1 MQTKNLKKISNLKPI
16 DYEISF
22 KYKCPNC
29 GDNHFV
35 SSLQASVPGFILVC
49 ECQTILEIKTISKIK
64 IKYMGESENKNTTDK
79 SLVDEPVCESH
90 DNDYQI
96 PPDLLEKCI
105 SVFSGYG
112 YTKNE
117 AGQLLTRAYKEFK
130 IDDCWALIKKTL
142 ETIGVK
148 NE

>member
-1 MQTKNLKKISNLKPI
+1 MQTNNLKKISNLKPI

-22 KYKCPNC
+22 KYGCPNC

-49 ECQTILEIKTISKIK
+49 ECKTILEIKTISKIK
-64 IKYMGESENKNTTDK
+64 LKYMDEPGNKNIDDK
-79 SLVDEPVCESH
+79 SLVDETTKDSH

-130 IDDCWALIKKTL
+130 IDDCWTLIKKTL

>member
-1 MQTKNLKKISNLKPI
+1 MKSLKKISNLKPI
-16 DYEISF
+16 DYDISF
-22 KYKCPNC
+22 KYGCPNC
-29 GDNHFV
+29 GDSHFV
-35 SSLQASVPGFILVC
+35 SSLQAFVPGFILVC
-49 ECQTILEIKTISKIK
+49 ECQTILEIATISKIK
-64 IKYMGESENKNTTDK
+64 IKYMEESENKNTDNK
-79 SLVDEPVCESH
+79 NLVDDKTSDVH

-112 YTKNE
+112 YTKTE

-130 IDDCWALIKKTL
+130 IDDCWTLIKKTL